1 MRHIFF
7 FSFFNILGF
16 TCSFTFNGTSRT
28 NVTSTTIEVDTEKFV
43 DYVNSK
49 YPVDSVYSNDGDTDI
64 DGEDG
69 MLEDSDNE

>member
-1 MRHIFF
+1 M
-7 FSFFNILGF
+7 GF

-28 NVTSTTIEVDTEKFV
+28 NVTSTTIEADTEKFV

-49 YPVDSVYSNDGDTDI
+49 YPVDSVYSNDDDTDI
-64 DGEDG
+64 DGEEG